1 MVKFSEQIL
10 TIIGKFTCLAGWQS
24 GNTSAK
30 ENFVLEMTYPRLTCS
45 SGPPSWTA
53 WLWTTGSLRPN
64 PGAWNCRRCWW
75 LRHRC
80 WPRPAIDYISI
91 DLVSSRLELQDPSS
105 AMQVTQQLWWSEARV
120 RTCHWS
126 VTEFLDACFRG
137 RNLSTARVTERV
149 NLLDG
154 LPRITINLWATAVGI
169 ILWKISAKKHL
180 LIKLQSNSASH
191 REQLLIKAIGVIFGN
206 LQM

>member
-45 SGPPSWTA
+45 SGPPSWTT

-75 LRHRC
+75 RRHRC
-80 WPRPAIDYISI
+80 WPRPAIGYDSI
-91 DLVSSRLELQDPSS
+91 DLASPRLERQDPSS
-105 AMQVTQQLWWSEARV
+105 AIQVTQQLWWSEVRV
-120 RTCHWS
+120 KTCHWS
-126 VTEFLDACFRG
+126 VTGFLDACFRW
-137 RNLSTARVTERV
+137 RNISTALVTERV

-154 LPRITINLWATAVGI
+154 LPRITFNFWATAVGI
-169 ILWKISAKKHL
+169 ILWKISAKKTVAN
-180 LIKLQSNSASH
+180 KGA
-191 REQLLIKAIGVIFGN
+191 K
-206 LQM
+206 